1 MGVDI
6 RLPNINAP
14 TNEGRLEQIRSYLYQ
29 FAEQLN
35 WALTSFEEAANNG
48 GIVVTTSNSNGTGAS
63 VVKKVSSFNELKDL
77 IVSSADFVEAMA
89 TEIKRIYDGQGSYVA
104 VSDFG
109 TYKEERSA
117 LLETDTETGV
127 TLLMTKEAT
136 IDEDNDGD
144 ADHTRI
150 YEGCIEIGDVTIDDD
165 YHQDGETKY
174 GISIGQLTIK
184 KETTNDKVTYNKS
197 FKSSARFTST
207 TLDFFDEW
215 GKRIAYIDRRSSGE
229 EFNGSALGG
238 KFYIQN
244 AEITNALIIGNYYI
258 DAGGG
263 GLAFTWVGGGN

>member
-6 RLPNINAP
+6 RFPNINAP
-14 TNEGRLEQIRSYLYQ
+14 TSEGRLEQIRSYLYQ
-29 FAEQLN
+29 FVEQLN
-35 WALTSFEEAANNG
+35 WALSSFEEAANNG
-48 GIVVTTSNSNGTGAS
+48 GIVVTTSNASGAA

-77 IVSSADFVEAMA
+77 IVSSADFVESMA

-150 YEGCIEIGDVTIDDD
+150 YEGCIKIGDVTIPSDE
-165 YHQDGETKY
+165 ETKY
-174 GISIGQLTIK
+174 GISIGQLTVK
-184 KETTNDKVTYNKS
+184 KETTNDEVTYDKT
-197 FKSSARFTST
+197 FKSSARFTSS
-207 TLDFFDEW
+207 TLDFFDEMER
-215 GKRIAYIDRRSSGE
+215 RIAYIDRTDGI
-229 EFNGSALGG
+229 G

-244 AEITNALIIGNYYI
+244 AEITNSLIIGNYYI